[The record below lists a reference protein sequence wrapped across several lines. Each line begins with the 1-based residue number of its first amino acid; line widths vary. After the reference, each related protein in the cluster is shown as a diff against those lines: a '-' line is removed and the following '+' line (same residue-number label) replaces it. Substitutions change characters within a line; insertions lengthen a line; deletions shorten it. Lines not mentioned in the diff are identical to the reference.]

1 MLWRY
6 PHSCCAGGKKRLVS
20 FFTNFSINIYL
31 FNIAYIYPKCMEG
44 MIILMAKVKKRR
56 NRGEDATP
64 QIKKTNVEKL
74 EAALELPSGIF
85 AGLAHLELSGNREA
99 IIEGCKGV
107 LEYDENLVRINTG
120 KMIIRFLG
128 RGLTI
133 RNLTE
138 DSAVI
143 EGYITTIEY
152 MT

>member
-1 MLWRY
+1 
-6 PHSCCAGGKKRLVS
+6 
-20 FFTNFSINIYL
+20 
-31 FNIAYIYPKCMEG
+31 
-44 MIILMAKVKKRR
+44 MAKKIKRR
-56 NRGEDATP
+56 NRSVDETP
-64 QIKKTNVEKL
+64 QYKKTNAEKI
-74 EAALELPSGIF
+74 EAVLELPSGLF

-128 RGLTI
+128 RNLTI

-143 EGYITTIEY
+143 EGYITSIEY